1 MNRRSPLHPRPSPY
15 IPVPVPSWL
24 GPNNF
29 GWCEGCVGG
38 SQQII
43 NDILIASVERKII
56 LVHLHFV
63 NENET
68 VRFAVGVHD
77 VRRLLRKARA
87 EGLHNGA
94 NILHGQAGDY

>member
-43 NDILIASVERKII
+43 NDLASVERKII
-56 LVHLHFV
+56 LVHTHFV
-63 NENET
+63 NETEI
-68 VRFAVGVHD
+68 VWFAVDVHD
-77 VRRLLRKARA
+77 VRHLLRKARA
-87 EGLHNGA
+87 ARLHNGA
-94 NILHGQAGDY
+94 NILHGQAEDY